1 VQPGQIVAIMG
12 PNGAGKTSLLSVVA
26 RIADPDAGEVLV
38 DGQVI
43 ANRSLR
49 SCARQISL
57 MSSDLP
63 LMRGSLRRNI
73 LYRWRDAPEAELERI
88 IELCSLREVI
98 AQFPEGLSAGIKE
111 GGANLSGGHAARVS
125 LARALVGNPK
135 ILLLDEPSVNLD
147 NATKRVFREALLRY
161 GGTVLLVTH
170 DPDDAAIA
178 DVLWQ
183 MQDGR
188 IVSKLAGKAFREA
201 IAEPAQLPA
210 WARVED
216 RP

>member
-1 VQPGQIVAIMG
+1 
-12 PNGAGKTSLLSVVA
+12 
-26 RIADPDAGEVLV
+26 
-38 DGQVI
+38 
-43 ANRSLR
+43 
-49 SCARQISL
+49 
-57 MSSDLP
+57 MSGDLP
-63 LMRGSLRRNI
+63 LLRGSLRRNI
-73 LYRWRDAPEAELERI
+73 LYRWRDAPQAELERI

-111 GGANLSGGHAARVS
+111 GGSNLSAGHAARVA

-135 ILLLDEPSVNLD
+135 ILLLDEPTINLD
-147 NATKRVFREALLRY
+147 SATKRVFRETLLRY

-178 DVLWQ
+178 DVVWQ

-188 IVSKLAGKAFREA
+188 IVSKITGKAFREA
-201 IAEPAQLPA
+201 IAQPAQLPA

-216 RP
+216 RPWGA